1 MAPKFEHK
9 PIIHISGTHAE
20 AKEKLQEKL
29 SYFRQRLEDFRSN
42 RMAILNKDRQPYGFT
57 VGQIVY
63 MYNPS
68 GGKLQTGTRKIQCHF
83 VGPQTIYKCIS
94 PNQFLLMSLDGVLYP
109 MVVEE
114 ARLKPGLIST
124 QTGPARNMS
133 ELKNAAKLAYAT
145 HPQLQCI
152 EI

>member
-1 MAPKFEHK
+1 MNTSPEY
-9 PIIHISGTHAE
+9 PSLGTHVE

-29 SYFRQRLEDFRSN
+29 SYFRKRLEDFRSN
-42 RMAILNKDRQPYGFT
+42 RMAIMNKDRQPHGFT

-68 GGKLQTGTRKIQCHF
+68 GGKLQTGSRKIQCHF
-83 VGPQTIYKCIS
+83 VGPLAIYKCIS

-114 ARLKPGLIST
+114 ARLKLGLIST
-124 QTGPARNMS
+124 HKGPARNMS
-133 ELKNAAKLAYAT
+133 ELKNAAKLA
-145 HPQLQCI
+145 
-152 EI
+152 